1 MCPEDNRL
9 ISIALSKF
17 GISYDSAINH
27 SVSLSTYGIHGDR
40 HYQIIC
46 ADDVYSL
53 RLLADDRYRSETQLA
68 SASDLNQQLLAID
81 RMREHGLPFMKRIQP
96 ATDSSAFSTIQDDTG
111 RAWHCVLFDWIDG
124 THITAQTKSSSSK
137 IGALLRQLHDI
148 PIESQFSFP
157 VVDHTVAYQK
167 WLHDL
172 SKEDTTIASIDQQNL
187 SNYLDLVQFHIYQAQ
202 RRSKNDLS
210 PVLSTDLN
218 ALNILWKNDHI
229 AGIVDH
235 EHIGYSDR
243 IQDLA
248 WILKWYARNE
258 GIHSFSVSPEL
269 AQTILENYDM
279 KRFNHDDFVRLESL
293 LWLSG
298 CFNFH
303 FVQQTFNF
311 LSDSIVSSEELSIHL
326 ERYRQRGKA
335 LISLLAR

>member
-1 MCPEDNRL
+1 MCPEDNQL
-9 ISIALSKF
+9 ISLALSRF
-17 GISYDSAINH
+17 GISYDSAIH
-27 SVSLSTYGIHGDR
+27 RSISLSTLGIHGDK
-40 HYQIIC
+40 HYRIIC
-46 ADDVYSL
+46 DDNVYSL
-53 RLLADDRYRSETQLA
+53 RLLADDRYKSETQLA
-68 SASDLNQQLLAID
+68 SASDLNQQLRATD

-96 ATDSSAFSTIQDDTG
+96 ITDSSTFSTIQDDTD
-111 RAWHCVLFDWIDG
+111 RTWRCVLFDWIDG
-124 THITAQTKSSSSK
+124 THITAQTKSSASK

-148 PIESQFSFP
+148 PVDSQFSFP

-167 WLHDL
+167 WIHDL
-172 SKEDTTIASIDQQNL
+172 SKEDTTITSIDQQNL

-202 RRSKNDLS
+202 RTSKNDVL
-210 PVLSTDLN
+210 PVLSTDFN

-229 AGIVDH
+229 VGIVDH

-258 GIHSFSVSPEL
+258 GIHSFSVCHEL

-279 KRFNHDDFVRLESL
+279 KCFNHDDFVRLESL

-303 FVQQTFNF
+303 FVQHTLTL
-311 LSDSIVSSEELSIHL
+311 LSDSIVSNEELSNHL
-326 ERYRQRGKA
+326 ERYRQRGDA
-335 LISLLAR
+335 LLSLLAR